1 MPRTEIPLYIIL
13 LTYVNQAHAHAP
25 QAEAGEM
32 MMAGQKDQL
41 QNVWAMRIML
51 GNDEVELGGRLGQR
65 RWADGW
71 LMPRGC

>member
-1 MPRTEIPLYIIL
+1 MPRTKIPLYIIL

-25 QAEAGEM
+25 QTEAGETM

-51 GNDEVELGGRLGQR
+51 GNDEVGLGGCQDQGVEV
-65 RWADGW
+65 A
-71 LMPRGC
+71 RGC